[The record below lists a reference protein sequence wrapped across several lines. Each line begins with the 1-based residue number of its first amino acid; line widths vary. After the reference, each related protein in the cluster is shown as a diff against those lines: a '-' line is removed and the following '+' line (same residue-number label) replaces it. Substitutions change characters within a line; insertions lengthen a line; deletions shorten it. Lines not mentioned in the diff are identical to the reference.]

1 MKTTLRLVLPRLR
14 ELNTHSALHFALLDR
29 ELKILRR
36 GELPLDEL
44 AVALAP
50 RFIQA
55 ILHPDDTVH
64 VSVPVP
70 PLAGARMEAA
80 IAAIVEPLTLSAA
93 DQLAIAHGPRQADG
107 HATLVWADRDPLARA
122 WHAFVQAGL
131 DQVCFYP
138 YALVVPSAGEQEALA
153 GHPAQGLHP
162 DIAGHAAVS
171 EAADVENHATVSGAA
186 DVAGRARVSDAACFP
201 DAFWQHPAPAWS
213 LNPQALRPAASRAS
227 HWRAPLL
234 WAGAAA
240 AVWLVGLNIYAA
252 RIAQES
258 QTLRLG
264 MQHQVAQA
272 FPDMAVVLDPLKQAT
287 QRRDAL
293 RAAQGTVT
301 DGDAIPLAL
310 AAAQLLPDTRNR
322 VQKLHYDKG
331 VLTLDLE
338 EDDSA
343 AAPDARPVE
352 QASAQGL
359 ALARTDGGWRI
370 ERIRADA
377 GNGAAPEA
385 GSPGR
390 LRIRQGG
397 Q

>member
-1 MKTTLRLVLPRLR
+1 MKTTLRLALPRLR
-14 ELNTHSALHFALLDR
+14 ELHTHSLLHFALLDR
-29 ELKILRR
+29 EQHILRR

-44 AVALAP
+44 AAVLAP
-50 RFIQA
+50 RSVQA
-55 ILHPDDTVH
+55 ILHPDDTVQ

-80 IAAIVEPLTLSAA
+80 IAALVEPLTLSAPE
-93 DQLAIAHGPRQADG
+93 QLAIAHSPRQADG

-122 WHAFVQAGL
+122 WQTFAQAGL

-138 YALVVPSAGEQEALA
+138 YDLVVPAAA
-153 GHPAQGLHP
+153 GHDAAPRQAPPGRFHT
-162 DIAGHAAVS
+162 DDADSAAGS
-171 EAADVENHATVSGAA
+171 EAVEI
-186 DVAGRARVSDAACFP
+186 P
-201 DAFWQHPAPAWS
+201 DAFWQQPVPAWS

-227 HWRAPLL
+227 HWRAPLM
-234 WAGAAA
+234 WTGAAA
-240 AVWLVGLNIYAA
+240 AVWLVGLNIYAS
-252 RIAQES
+252 RVAQES
-258 QTLRLG
+258 QNLRLG
-264 MQHQVAQA
+264 MQRQVAQA
-272 FPDMAVVLDPLKQAT
+272 FPDMTVVLDPLKQAT

-293 RAAQGTVT
+293 RAAQGTVS

-322 VQKLHYDKG
+322 VQTLRYDNG

-343 AAPDARPVE
+343 AAPDARPIE

-370 ERIRADA
+370 ERIKP
-377 GNGAAPEA
+377 GAANAATPQA